1 MTTTQNDAA
10 DVPLPSTAPISA
22 NEIAPA
28 LSISPRAANITMVLV
43 CAAVFLTA
51 LDQTVVV
58 TALEPI
64 ASSIGNIDF
73 GKDLSKLAWAV
84 SGYLLGYVIILPLM
98 GRISDV
104 LGRQRVL
111 IGTLAVFAFGSLM
124 CAEAITLGNAFPC
137 ISFWSPSLVCDPLSN
152 NPGPPSALTWL
163 IIARFIQAVGG
174 GAVVP
179 VAIAA
184 IGDLFGDRKRVL
196 ALGIIGGVTE
206 AGGALGPLYG
216 ALILA
221 RWGWLPEA
229 FAASWQW
236 IFLLNIPIV
245 ALMVVALVLLWPK
258 AIRGRAAQ
266 TTGRGIDWLGAALL
280 GGALFCISL
289 GLGQSAGVI
298 TNLSQATAAENNP
311 YLLVA
316 ALVLLVGFI
325 LWEARRKEPVIDL
338 KLFRN
343 GAFSAGAAFNLLLGM
358 ALIIALVDIPIYI
371 LDVQGATAYLAAGL
385 ALLRLT
391 VMIPVGAVLGGW
403 LVARIGT
410 RNVGIAG
417 AIGVALGFVLMHF
430 WDVTPNEI
438 MITIATVI
446 TGLGF
451 GLIVAPISTTAL
463 NTARQARFGMAASI
477 VTALR
482 TIGMI
487 LGLAALSSWGV
498 SRYLQL
504 VTQAQNGVDIAT
516 KQGQMLLQQRLTAI
530 PVQITHDFYTAGA
543 ALALLAIIPALFLW
557 KPKPGEESVAE
568 SAIMGL

>member
-1 MTTTQNDAA
+1 MTTTQSDAA
-10 DVPLPSTAPISA
+10 GLPTPAATPVAAKAGAS
-22 NEIAPA
+22 A
-28 LSISPRAANITMVLV
+28 LSISPRAANSTMVLV

-64 ASSIGNIDF
+64 AASIGNIDF

-111 IGTLAVFAFGSLM
+111 IGTLALFAFGSLM

-137 ISFWSPSLVCDPLSN
+137 VSFWSPSLFCNPLSN

-184 IGDLFGDRKRVL
+184 IGDLFGDRKRIL

-221 RWGWLPEA
+221 HWGWLPDA
-229 FAASWQW
+229 FAFSWQW

-245 ALMVVALVLLWPK
+245 GLIVLALMLLWPK
-258 AIRGRAAQ
+258 ATRGRAAHAS
-266 TTGRGIDWLGAALL
+266 GRGIDWIGAALL
-280 GGALFCISL
+280 GVALFCISL
-289 GLGQSAGVI
+289 GLGQSAGIV
-298 TNLSQATAAENNP
+298 TNLSQATREENNP
-311 YLLVA
+311 TLLVA
-316 ALVLLVGFI
+316 ALMFLVGFI
-325 LWEARRKEPVIDL
+325 LWEAWHKEPVIDL

-343 GAFSAGAAFNLLLGM
+343 GAFTAGAFFNLLLGM

-391 VMIPVGAVLGGW
+391 VMIPIGAIVGGW

-417 AIGVALGFVLMHF
+417 AIGTAIGFGLMHF
-430 WDVTPNEI
+430 WDVTPNQI
-438 MITIATVI
+438 MITVATVI
-446 TGLGF
+446 TGFGF

-498 SRYLQL
+498 SRYQQL
-504 VTQAQNGVDIAT
+504 IIQAQNGINFAT
-516 KQGQMLLQQRLTAI
+516 SQGQMLLAQRLTAI